1 MYCKNCGNPIGE
13 GDKFCAVCG
22 TKQNETI
29 VQEPKIQPAVANSQ
43 TQPAVANSQTQPA
56 VANPEIQQPVVENKP
71 SNERQGAPEESSRN
85 KGLGLAIPAAA
96 LGFVAQLF
104 AGLEVFLA
112 FVAVAMSVPAL
123 ILGIKSINIFNAER
137 KAGRKKPVATLVLG
151 IVATVFAGIAIMLFL
166 LWFA

>member
-1 MYCKNCGNPIGE
+1 MYCKNCGNLIGE

-22 TKQNETI
+22 AKQNETI

-43 TQPAVANSQTQPA
+43 TQPAVT
-56 VANPEIQQPVVENKP
+56 NPQIQQPVVENKP
-71 SNERQGAPEESSRN
+71 CNEGQGAPVESSRK

-112 FVAVAMSVPAL
+112 FVAIAMSVPAL